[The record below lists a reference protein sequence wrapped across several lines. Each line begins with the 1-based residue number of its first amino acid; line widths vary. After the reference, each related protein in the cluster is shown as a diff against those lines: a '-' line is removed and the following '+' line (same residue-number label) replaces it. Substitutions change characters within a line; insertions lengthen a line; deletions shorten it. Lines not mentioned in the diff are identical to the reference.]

1 MVQPLQKIVWQFF
14 KKLNRITIWFSNP
27 TLVYISKIT
36 ENRDLNR
43 SLCIHAHSSTFHN
56 SQKAEATQVF
66 MTWIDKQNVVY
77 KYNGILLSLKR
88 NEILKHATTCMNF
101 DDIRLTEINQ
111 SEKDLSCVCVCARE
125 HAQVLSHAQLCDPM
139 DYSPPGFSAH
149 GTFQAR
155 IQKWAAISYSWGSSQ
170 PRDQTCV
177 SCLFCIVKWTL
188 YQWATWEAT

>member
-43 SLCIHAHSSTFHN
+43 SLYIHAHSSTFHN

-101 DDIRLTEINQ
+101 DDITLTEINQ
-111 SEKDLSCVCVCARE
+111 SEKDLSRVCVCVCPRARPG
-125 HAQVLSHAQLCDPM
+125 AQSHPTLRPYGLQPTRLLCPWD
-139 DYSPPGFSAH
+139 FSGKNTEVGCH
-149 GTFQAR
+149 FLLQGIFPT
-155 IQKWAAISYSWGSSQ
+155 
-170 PRDQTCV
+170 
-177 SCLFCIVKWTL
+177 
-188 YQWATWEAT
+188 